1 MGRVTQQ
8 SIDEVRSRADIVAE
22 VERHVRLTKA
32 GRSYKGLS
40 PFTSEKTASFY
51 VDPAK
56 GAYYC
61 FSSNQG
67 GDVIRF
73 VMAVEHLT
81 FGEALEVL
89 ASRYNIDLTYENG
102 AGPGREERSARMEL
116 LDIHEAAADY
126 FHHAFLAENDLAAKV
141 RAYWTDERHFT
152 LEVAKDFR
160 IGFEPPGDS
169 ALLQMLLKK
178 GHAPA
183 ILLESGIF
191 TAREGSTNPGTF
203 RSRFRGRLIVPI
215 REASQGQVIAFT
227 ARKLFCTPGAD
238 TLDLSKYVNSPG
250 TPLFHK
256 SHVLFNLD
264 RAQKAVRSD
273 PAGFMMVEGQLDTI
287 RCYTSGFEATV
298 AGQGTSITDEQ
309 LHILKRH
316 SDLLRVLLD
325 GDAAGQKAALRLMP
339 MAFAAG
345 LEPRFAVLPAGR
357 DPDSLIA
364 SDGPEA
370 LRAVLEAA
378 LSPMQFL
385 ARTLKGTPEY
395 QGAHGLSAA
404 MRKATEILSSLES
417 EVARAEYLRELAAIM
432 GFDFQAALADMTRFS
447 LRGAHA
453 TARAEAPRPAASM
466 ENNAFGRLK
475 TPESEI
481 WYLLLRH
488 GELALPLA
496 SAAEDHWIDA
506 STLEGRLLGRL
517 FWEFR
522 DGETLSVS
530 DFVSAVKEDD
540 ERNFLYSLTMA
551 SREMEDET
559 PSQDAD
565 NLLERLFISF
575 RKRRIL
581 EIDSKVASLPTGSDL
596 LEPLLREKVSLSRT
610 FKQLPCLKVR
620 VG

>member
-1 MGRVTQQ
+1 MPKITQQ

-51 VDPAK
+51 VDPTK

-73 VMAVEHLT
+73 VMSVEHLS

-89 ASRYNIDLTYENG
+89 ASRYNVDLTYENG
-102 AGPGREERSARMEL
+102 AGPGREERSARREL
-116 LDIHEAAADY
+116 LDIHEEAADY
-126 FHHAFLAENDLAAKV
+126 YHQALLAENELAEKARK
-141 RAYWTDERHFT
+141 YWTDERHFT
-152 LEVAKDFR
+152 LDVAKDFR
-160 IGFEPPGDS
+160 IGFEPPTDS
-169 ALLQMLLKK
+169 ELLRRLLKK
-178 GHAPA
+178 GHTPA
-183 ILLESGIF
+183 MLLESGIF
-191 TAREGSTNPGTF
+191 TAREGSADPRFF

-215 REASQGQVIAFT
+215 REATQGQVIAFT

-287 RCYTSGFEATV
+287 RCFTSGFPATV

-316 SDLLRVLLD
+316 SDFLRVVLD

-345 LEPRFAVLPAGR
+345 LEPRFAVLPSGR

-364 SDGPEA
+364 SEGPEA
-370 LRAVLEAA
+370 LGAILAA
-378 LSPMQFL
+378 TLSPMQFL
-385 ARTLKGTPEY
+385 ARVLRNDPGNL
-395 QGAHGLSAA
+395 GARGVSVA
-404 MRKATEILSSLES
+404 MGKASEILLSVES
-417 EVARAEYLRELAAIM
+417 EVARVEYLKELCSILRVDYEAARGDLERMHAGDSGAVQEDPIRISS
-432 GFDFQAALADMTRFS
+432 TRNTSEGDLWCVILQNEQMARS
-447 LRGAHA
+447 L
-453 TARAEAPRPAASM
+453 
-466 ENNAFGRLK
+466 
-475 TPESEI
+475 SEVLEDD
-481 WYLLLRH
+481 WV
-488 GELALPLA
+488 ECK
-496 SAAEDHWIDA
+496 SA
-506 STLEGRLLGRL
+506 EGRLLGRL
-517 FWEFR
+517 LWSMR
-522 DGETLSVS
+522 DGECETMDCFIGSIESEEDRNVIYALQAKSGS
-530 DFVSAVKEDD
+530 MSFTDPFGSAESILG
-540 ERNFLYSLTMA
+540 RM
-551 SREMEDET
+551 
-559 PSQDAD
+559 
-565 NLLERLFISF
+565 FIRF
-575 RKRRIL
+575 RKRRIS
-581 EIDSKVASLPTGSDL
+581 EIDSRLSSAGPDDPLAASMAQEKQAL
-596 LEPLLREKVSLSRT
+596 LKTMSKPPLLSLR
-610 FKQLPCLKVR
+610 R
-620 VG
+620 R

>member
-73 VMAVEHLT
+73 VMNVEHLS

-102 AGPGREERSARMEL
+102 AGPGREERSARREL
-116 LDIHEAAADY
+116 LDIHEEAAEY
-126 FHHAFLAENDLAAKV
+126 YHQAFLAENDLAEKV
-141 RAYWTDERHFT
+141 RAYWTEERHFT
-152 LEVAKDFR
+152 MEVAKDFR
-160 IGFEPPGDS
+160 IGFEPPTDS
-169 ALLQMLLKK
+169 ELLRRLLKK

-183 ILLESGIF
+183 MLLESGIF
-191 TAREGSTNPGTF
+191 TAREGSADPRYF
-203 RSRFRGRLIVPI
+203 RSRFRGRLLVPI
-215 REASQGQVIAFT
+215 REATQGQVIAFT

-238 TLDLSKYVNSPG
+238 TMELSKYVNSPG
-250 TPLFHK
+250 TSLFHK

-264 RAQKAVRSD
+264 RAQKAVRNE

-287 RCYTSGFEATV
+287 RCFSSGFPATV

-316 SDLLRVLLD
+316 SDFLRVVLD
-325 GDAAGQKAALRLMP
+325 GDVAGQKAALRLMP

-364 SDGPEA
+364 KDGPEA
-370 LRAVLEAA
+370 MGAILAGT

-385 ARTLKGTPEY
+385 ARTLKSSPEY
-395 QGAHGLSAA
+395 QGAHGLAAA
-404 MRKATEILSSLES
+404 MRRSTEILASLES
-417 EVARAEYLRELAAIM
+417 EVARAEYLRELSLAM
-432 GFDFQAALADMTRFS
+432 GFDYQAALADSARFA

-453 TARAEAPRPAASM
+453 PARSEAPRPVAA

-496 SAAEDHWIDA
+496 LAADESWIDA
-506 STLEGRLLGRL
+506 SSLEGRLLGRL
-517 FWEFR
+517 FWQLK
-522 DGETLSVS
+522 DGEVESVS
-530 DFVSAVKEDD
+530 DFVKAVVEDE
-540 ERNFLYSLTMA
+540 ERNFLYSLAMA
-551 SREMEDET
+551 SREITYET
-559 PSQDAD
+559 PQQDAD
-565 NLLERLFISF
+565 NLLERLFISH

-581 EIDSKVASLPTGSDL
+581 EIDAKVAALPAGSEL

-610 FKQLPCLKVR
+610 FKQLPCLKVK